1 LCGPPTILNVCAR
14 GRETARR
21 AGSWHARTTVILS
34 SWWPISCFAVLQP
47 PERRI
52 DGQSVARLPDRHVT
66 SFLRRYCGPRVH
78 QDGGQSLRRTT
89 EDSEKVIE
97 TSGTTPRCDHL
108 RRHIGDVAGAQ
119 EVGRLERFVNVV
131 GSCNVVSRLGS
142 AELTCR
148 CRGFAA
154 AISCHAAV
162 AMSRGTVS
170 VLQRCIGQRC
180 ILVR

>member
-1 LCGPPTILNVCAR
+1 
-14 GRETARR
+14 
-21 AGSWHARTTVILS
+21 
-34 SWWPISCFAVLQP
+34 
-47 PERRI
+47 
-52 DGQSVARLPDRHVT
+52 
-66 SFLRRYCGPRVH
+66 
-78 QDGGQSLRRTT
+78 
-89 EDSEKVIE
+89 
-97 TSGTTPRCDHL
+97 
-108 RRHIGDVAGAQ
+108 VAGAQ